1 MEKVRYSRYLIYYLI
16 VSFPSLKIINT
27 PNIFLDPNNENLL
40 SLKRRTK
47 KYHGT
52 CRWNTKKKRNNR
64 IFSSF
69 QTNEISKNR
78 IFFFFFLFFANYY
91 IRVRMRAPY
100 EYSSIPFTGKFF
112 RMGRHGGTG
121 SRRKTR
127 TTRTMGISKLSR
139 CTCTYY
145 KRSIDSVGRAHRA
158 VNFHRSHGSKN
169 AMGNRSMRSYESHS
183 RNNKCIV
190 WPLP

>member
-1 MEKVRYSRYLIYYLI
+1 MDGKSEVLSLFNLLSLYL

-27 PNIFLDPNNENLL
+27 PDIFLDLNNENLL
-40 SLKRRTK
+40 SLEHRAK
-47 KYHGT
+47 KYRGT
-52 CRWNTKKKRNNR
+52 CRWNTKKKKKKRNNR

-145 KRSIDSVGRAHRA
+145 KRSIDSVDRAHRA

-169 AMGNRSMRSYESHS
+169 AMGNRSMRSYESHAQ
-183 RNNKCIV
+183 
-190 WPLP
+190 